1 MNSNLLIDKSLA
13 KLEEL
18 IAREF
23 GASGPDFAG
32 RAKTAA
38 AQLPDELA
46 AALRELSGQA
56 EPLRSE
62 SDPERLAD
70 FVFRCGDLYARLSAY
85 EQVRMELENVVMGP
99 DSVTATP
106 LESSEIEPLAR
117 LIEVRDRVFRKVA
130 DFTLKALLVGLALL
144 MAGLVFGL
152 I

>member
-1 MNSNLLIDKSLA
+1 
-13 KLEEL
+13 
-18 IAREF
+18 
-23 GASGPDFAG
+23 
-32 RAKTAA
+32 
-38 AQLPDELA
+38 
-46 AALRELSGQA
+46 
-56 EPLRSE
+56 
-62 SDPERLAD
+62 
-70 FVFRCGDLYARLSAY
+70 
-85 EQVRMELENVVMGP
+85 MELENVVMGP